1 MFSDPKHNIEQFMLG
16 EGARVVEFGAG
27 SGHYAIEAG
36 RVVGE
41 SGKVFAIDV
50 QPALLERIKTL
61 AKDNN
66 LNNVET
72 ITADLE
78 NREGSKLREG
88 SCDAGIVANVLF
100 QIENKESFSEEVAR
114 VIRPGGKLLV
124 VDWTDSFG
132 GLGPHPENVVSS
144 DEVKR
149 LFEMRGFNVEKTIY
163 AGDHH
168 FGIIMRKR

>member
-1 MFSDPKHNIEQFMLG
+1 MFSDPKHNIEQFMIG
-16 EGARVVEFGAG
+16 EGSKVVEFGAG

-36 RVVGE
+36 KVVGE

-50 QPALLERIKTL
+50 QPTLLERIKTL

-66 LNNVET
+66 LDNIET

-78 NREGSKLREG
+78 KRGGSKLKDG

-100 QIENKESFSEEVAR
+100 QIENKEDFSEEVAR
-114 VIRPGGKLLV
+114 VIRPGGKILI

-132 GLGPHPENVVSS
+132 GLGPYPENVVSV

-149 LFEMRGFNVEKTIY
+149 LFEGRGFNVEKNIY

-168 FGIIMRKR
+168 YGIIMRK